1 MLVAAGV
8 GLSAFAPS
16 AMAGSIINCGN
27 AINSY
32 ASFSAAQAGAWTNTQ
47 QAATCFSGS
56 SSLGT
61 GVVLSENGN
70 YFSPDGTNAA
80 ILVGASGSNATG
92 KVTIYGPS
100 GIAMMNQVDMTSHK
114 IVNVAAGT
122 VSSISGDAING
133 SQLYAVSAS
142 AASAI
147 GGGSTVSSTGAI
159 SAPSY
164 ALTNANSIDGTTG
177 AKTDIGTA
185 FGTVDT
191 ALGKLNTSITN
202 INNGQGTRY
211 FKVTGN
217 NDGTDDAKA
226 GASTSSYGSI
236 AIGPKALS
244 WASGTATNDAIAI
257 GDSAYATYIGDTA
270 IGGFATAGGGSS
282 TAIGYGA
289 STLNAVSTNNMV
301 ALGTSASAGATNS
314 TALGSN
320 SLTSGAGAVTV
331 GYLATATTSNS
342 VALGS
347 NSVANSATLTTA
359 GFTPVGGTAISA
371 ATAPGGEVSVGSA
384 GAERRITNV
393 AAGFNPTDA
402 VNVSQLQSE
411 DAKVNNVSSNVSNV
425 ANNLANTNNNV
436 ANLSGNVTNINN
448 TMNNIVNGG
457 GIKYFHTNSTLA
469 DSSAVGVDSVAVGPN
484 AVARGAGSI
493 AIGRN
498 ASMQSGMLMDGAIAI
513 GDGSYTGYSQDM
525 AIGQNATA
533 GGGLS
538 IAIGT
543 QASTAGGTGVNNQLA
558 VGTGATS
565 GAANGTALG
574 GSSTAATVNSV
585 ALGYNSVAN
594 SATLTTAG
602 FTPVGGTAISAAT
615 AVGGEVSV
623 GAAGKERRITNV
635 AAGLNA
641 TDAVNVSQLQ
651 SEDAKVNN
659 VSNNVSN
666 VANNLSNTNNNVAN
680 LSGNVTNINNTVNNI
695 VNGGGIKYFHAN
707 STLADA
713 SATGSNSVAAGPVAV
728 ASGASST
735 AMGWGSLA
743 SATNSSAFG
752 ESATAAAY
760 DSVAVGEGATSTVS
774 GTTSNTNGWGVAIGG
789 NANAGA
795 HAAVAVGPH
804 ANATASEAIAIGDYS
819 SATAINTVALGQG
832 ASAATVNSVALGA
845 GAVANSAT
853 LTTAGFTPVGGTAIS
868 AATAAG
874 GEVSV
879 GAAGAER
886 RITNVAAGLNATDAV
901 NVSQLQSE
909 DAKVNNVS
917 NNVSNVANNL
927 SNTNNNVANL
937 SGNVTNI
944 NNTVNNI
951 VNGGGIKYFHANST
965 LADSSATGTNAV
977 AIGGAASA
985 TTANSVAL
993 GSNSVANS
1001 ATLATAG
1008 FTPTGGTAI
1017 SAGTAA
1023 GGEVSVGKAGA
1034 ERRITNVA
1042 AGLSAT
1048 DAVNVSQ
1055 LQSEDAKVNNVSNNL
1070 SNTNNNVANLSGNVT
1085 NMNNTVNNIVNGG
1098 GVKYF
1103 HANSTLADSSATGT
1117 NAVAIGGAASA
1128 TTANSVA
1135 LGSNSVANSATLA
1148 TAGFTPVGG
1157 TAISAATA
1165 AGGEVSVGAA
1175 GAERRITNVAAGLNA
1190 TDAVN
1195 VSQLQSEDAKVNNVS
1210 NNVSNV
1216 ANNLANTNN
1225 NVANLSGNVTNINNT
1240 VNNIVNGGGIKY
1252 FHANS
1257 TLADSSATGTNAV
1270 AIGGAASATTA
1281 NSVALGSNSVANSAT
1296 LATAGF
1302 TPTGGTAISA
1312 GTAAGGEVSVGKA
1325 GAERRI
1331 TNVAAGLSATDAVN
1345 VSQLQSEDAKVNN
1358 VSNNLSNTNNNVA
1371 NLSGNVTNINNT
1383 VNNIVNGG
1391 GVKYFHANSTL
1402 ADSSATGTDAVAIG
1416 GAASATTAN
1425 SVALGSNS
1433 VANSATLATAGFTP
1447 VGGTA
1452 ISAATAAGG
1461 EVSVGAAG
1469 AERRMTNVAAGLN
1482 ATDAVNVSQLQSE
1495 DAKVNNVSNNV
1506 SNVAN
1511 NVSNTNNNVANLSGN
1526 VTNINNTVN
1535 NIVNGGGIKYFHANS
1550 TLADSSAT
1558 GTNAVAIGG
1567 AASAT
1572 TANSVA
1578 LGSNSVAN
1586 SATLA
1591 TAGFTPTGGTAISAG
1606 TAAGGEVSVG
1616 KAGAER
1622 RITNVAAGLSA
1633 TDAVNVSQ
1641 LQSEDA
1647 KVNNVSNNLSNTNNN
1662 VANLSGNVTNINNT
1676 VNNIVNGGGVKYFHA
1691 NSTLADSSA
1700 TGTDAV
1706 AIGGNAQAT
1715 TANSVA
1721 LGSNSVAN
1729 SATLT
1734 TAGFTPVGGT
1744 AISAAT
1750 AAGGEVSVGAAGKER
1765 RITNVAAGL
1774 NATDAV
1780 NVSQLQSEDA
1790 KVNTVN
1796 NNLNNLSNTVNNIT
1810 NGAGTKYFHA
1820 NSTLVDSSAVGTN
1833 AVAIGGAATA
1843 TTANSVALGSNS
1855 VANSATLA
1863 TAGFTPV
1870 GGTAISAA
1878 TAAGG
1883 EVSVGA
1889 AGAERRITNVAAGLN
1904 ATDAVNVSQLQSED
1918 AKVNNV
1924 SNNLSNLAGNVTNMN
1939 NTVNNIVNG
1948 GGVKYFHA
1956 NSTLADS
1963 SAVGTDAV
1971 AIGGA
1976 ASATTANSVALGSN
1990 SVANSATLATAGFTP
2005 VGGTAIA
2012 AATAAGGEVSV
2023 GAAGKERRITNV
2035 AAGLNATDAVN
2046 VSQLQSEDAKVNN
2059 VSNNVSNVANNL
2071 SNTNNNVANLS
2082 GNVTNINNTVN
2093 NIVNGG
2099 GIKYFHAN
2107 STLADSSA
2115 TGTDAVA
2122 IGGNAQATTANSV
2135 ALGSNSVANSA
2146 TLATAGFTPVGGTA
2160 IAAATAAGGEV
2171 SVGKA
2176 GAERRITN
2184 VAAGLNATDAVNVS
2198 QLQSEDAKVNNVSN
2212 NVSNVANN
2220 LSNTNNNVANL
2231 SGNVTNINN
2240 TVNNIVNGG
2249 GIKYFHAN
2257 STLADSSA
2265 TGTDAVAI
2273 GGAASATTAN
2283 SVALGSNSVAN
2294 SATLATAGFTPV
2306 GGTAIAAATAA
2317 GGEVSV
2323 GKAGA
2328 ERRITNVAAGLN
2340 ATDAVNVSQL
2350 QSEDAKVNNVSNN
2363 VSNVANNLAN
2373 TNNNVANLSGN
2384 VTNINNTM
2392 NNIVNGGG
2400 IKYFHANSTLADSS
2414 ATGTDAV
2421 AIGGNAQATTA
2432 NSVALGSNSVANS
2445 STLTTAGFTPVG
2457 GTAIA
2462 AATAAGGEVSVGKAG
2477 AERRITNVAA
2487 GLNATDAVNVSQLQ
2501 SEDAKVNNVSNNV
2514 SNVANNLANTNNN
2527 VANLSGNVTNINN
2540 TVNNIVNGG
2549 GIKYFHANTA
2559 LADSSAVGTNAV
2571 AIGGNAQ
2578 ATTANSVALGSN
2590 SVANS
2595 STLATAGFNPGG
2607 SAISAAT
2614 AAGEVS
2620 VGAAGAERRITN
2632 VAAGLNATDAV
2643 NVSQLMSEDAKVNQI
2658 GASTA
2663 SSLGGGSTYD
2673 STTGAITAP
2682 TYTVGGTTVNT
2693 VGDAITNID
2702 GRTTQNTTNIDSL
2715 TQNIANGS
2723 VGLVQQDPTS
2733 RNITVA
2739 KDTDGTVVD
2748 FTGTAGTRT
2757 LTGVTAGDLSAS
2769 STDAVNGSQLYA
2781 TNMNVSN
2788 VANNLSNTNNNVANL
2803 AGNVTNI
2810 NNTVNNIVNGGGIKY
2825 FHANSTLADSSA
2837 TGTDA
2842 VAIGGN
2848 AQATAANS
2856 VALGSN
2862 SVANSTTLT
2871 TAGFNPGGSA
2881 ISAATA
2887 AGEVSV
2893 GAAGA
2898 ERRIT
2903 NVAAGLNATDAVNV
2917 SQLMSEDAKVNQIGT
2932 STASS
2937 LGGGS
2942 TYDSTTG
2949 AITAPTYSVGGT
2961 TVNTVGD
2968 AITNIDGRT
2977 TQNTTNID
2985 NLTQNIA
2992 NGSVGL
2998 VQQDP
3003 TSRNI
3008 TVAKDTD
3015 GTVVDFTGTAGS
3027 RTLTGVAAGAV
3038 NATSVDAVNGSQ
3050 LYGVSQSAA
3059 DALGG
3064 GSTVNSDGTI
3074 SAPTYS
3080 VGGTTVNSV
3089 GDAITNI
3096 DGRVTQNTSDITNI
3110 NNTLNNITSGGT
3122 GIKYFH
3128 ANSTLPDSQA
3138 TGAESVAIGG
3148 NAQSLATNS
3157 VALGSNSVADRA
3169 NTVSVGSAGN
3179 ERQIT
3184 NVAAG
3189 TADTD
3194 AVNVAQLKASGIIN
3208 PNGTT
3213 NAAVTYDHNADGT
3226 TNYSSITMGN
3236 GAAGGTTI
3244 HNVAAGTSGDDAVNV
3259 DQMNSAIST
3268 VTNIA
3273 HAANNPMFAADG
3285 NRDTEAAVA
3294 SGTHSTAMGAN
3305 ASATAANSVALG
3317 ANSVADR
3324 ANSVSVGAAG
3334 NERQVT
3340 NVAAGTATTD
3350 AVNVGQLNDAIGSAV
3365 GNLPAGMTS
3374 KAYTDQQI
3382 NSVQNSV
3389 SQVAKNAYAGVAAA
3403 TALTMIPDVDQG
3415 KTIAVGIG
3423 GGSYKGSQAV
3433 ALGVSARIT
3442 ENLKMKAG
3450 AGTSSQGTAIG
3461 IGASYQW

>member
-1 MLVAAGV
+1 MNKSYKTVWNETTGTYVAAPEVAKGRGKSGRKARSIKALGASGVLVAAGV

-659 VSNNVSN
+659 VSNN
-666 VANNLSNTNNNVAN
+666 
-680 LSGNVTNINNTVNNI
+680 
-695 VNGGGIKYFHAN
+695 
-707 STLADA
+707 
-713 SATGSNSVAAGPVAV
+713 
-728 ASGASST
+728 
-735 AMGWGSLA
+735 
-743 SATNSSAFG
+743 
-752 ESATAAAY
+752 
-760 DSVAVGEGATSTVS
+760 
-774 GTTSNTNGWGVAIGG
+774 
-789 NANAGA
+789 
-795 HAAVAVGPH
+795 
-804 ANATASEAIAIGDYS
+804 
-819 SATAINTVALGQG
+819 
-832 ASAATVNSVALGA
+832 
-845 GAVANSAT
+845 
-853 LTTAGFTPVGGTAIS
+853 
-868 AATAAG
+868 
-874 GEVSV
+874 
-879 GAAGAER
+879 
-886 RITNVAAGLNATDAV
+886 
-901 NVSQLQSE
+901 
-909 DAKVNNVS
+909 
-917 NNVSNVANNL
+917 
-927 SNTNNNVANL
+927 
-937 SGNVTNI
+937 
-944 NNTVNNI
+944 
-951 VNGGGIKYFHANST
+951 
-965 LADSSATGTNAV
+965 
-977 AIGGAASA
+977 
-985 TTANSVAL
+985 
-993 GSNSVANS
+993 
-1001 ATLATAG
+1001 
-1008 FTPTGGTAI
+1008 
-1017 SAGTAA
+1017 
-1023 GGEVSVGKAGA
+1023 
-1034 ERRITNVA
+1034 
-1042 AGLSAT
+1042 
-1048 DAVNVSQ
+1048 
-1055 LQSEDAKVNNVSNNL
+1055 
-1070 SNTNNNVANLSGNVT
+1070 
-1085 NMNNTVNNIVNGG
+1085 
-1098 GVKYF
+1098 
-1103 HANSTLADSSATGT
+1103 
-1117 NAVAIGGAASA
+1117 
-1128 TTANSVA
+1128 
-1135 LGSNSVANSATLA
+1135 
-1148 TAGFTPVGG
+1148 
-1157 TAISAATA
+1157 
-1165 AGGEVSVGAA
+1165 
-1175 GAERRITNVAAGLNA
+1175 
-1190 TDAVN
+1190 
-1195 VSQLQSEDAKVNNVS
+1195 
-1210 NNVSNV
+1210 
-1216 ANNLANTNN
+1216 
-1225 NVANLSGNVTNINNT
+1225 
-1240 VNNIVNGGGIKY
+1240 
-1252 FHANS
+1252 
-1257 TLADSSATGTNAV
+1257 
-1270 AIGGAASATTA
+1270 
-1281 NSVALGSNSVANSAT
+1281 
-1296 LATAGF
+1296 
-1302 TPTGGTAISA
+1302 
-1312 GTAAGGEVSVGKA
+1312 
-1325 GAERRI
+1325 
-1331 TNVAAGLSATDAVN
+1331 
-1345 VSQLQSEDAKVNN
+1345 
-1358 VSNNLSNTNNNVA
+1358 LSNTNNNVA

-1843 TTANSVALGSNS
+1843 TTANSVAPGSNS

-2961 TVNTVGD
+2961 TVNTVAD

>member
-1 MLVAAGV
+1 MNPFGSSLAATHHVNQHGAAQIPVITPLQDEIVNKSYKTVWNETTGTYVAAPEVAKGRGKSGRKARSIKALGASGVLVAAGV

-927 SNTNNNVANL
+927 
-937 SGNVTNI
+937 
-944 NNTVNNI
+944 
-951 VNGGGIKYFHANST
+951 
-965 LADSSATGTNAV
+965 
-977 AIGGAASA
+977 
-985 TTANSVAL
+985 
-993 GSNSVANS
+993 
-1001 ATLATAG
+1001 
-1008 FTPTGGTAI
+1008 
-1017 SAGTAA
+1017 
-1023 GGEVSVGKAGA
+1023 
-1034 ERRITNVA
+1034 
-1042 AGLSAT
+1042 
-1048 DAVNVSQ
+1048 
-1055 LQSEDAKVNNVSNNL
+1055 
-1070 SNTNNNVANLSGNVT
+1070 
-1085 NMNNTVNNIVNGG
+1085 
-1098 GVKYF
+1098 
-1103 HANSTLADSSATGT
+1103 
-1117 NAVAIGGAASA
+1117 
-1128 TTANSVA
+1128 
-1135 LGSNSVANSATLA
+1135 
-1148 TAGFTPVGG
+1148 
-1157 TAISAATA
+1157 
-1165 AGGEVSVGAA
+1165 
-1175 GAERRITNVAAGLNA
+1175 
-1190 TDAVN
+1190 
-1195 VSQLQSEDAKVNNVS
+1195 
-1210 NNVSNV
+1210 
-1216 ANNLANTNN
+1216 
-1225 NVANLSGNVTNINNT
+1225 
-1240 VNNIVNGGGIKY
+1240 
-1252 FHANS
+1252 
-1257 TLADSSATGTNAV
+1257 
-1270 AIGGAASATTA
+1270 
-1281 NSVALGSNSVANSAT
+1281 
-1296 LATAGF
+1296 
-1302 TPTGGTAISA
+1302 
-1312 GTAAGGEVSVGKA
+1312 
-1325 GAERRI
+1325 
-1331 TNVAAGLSATDAVN
+1331 
-1345 VSQLQSEDAKVNN
+1345 
-1358 VSNNLSNTNNNVA
+1358 
-1371 NLSGNVTNINNT
+1371 
-1383 VNNIVNGG
+1383 
-1391 GVKYFHANSTL
+1391 
-1402 ADSSATGTDAVAIG
+1402 
-1416 GAASATTAN
+1416 
-1425 SVALGSNS
+1425 
-1433 VANSATLATAGFTP
+1433 
-1447 VGGTA
+1447 
-1452 ISAATAAGG
+1452 
-1461 EVSVGAAG
+1461 
-1469 AERRMTNVAAGLN
+1469 
-1482 ATDAVNVSQLQSE
+1482 
-1495 DAKVNNVSNNV
+1495 
-1506 SNVAN
+1506 
-1511 NVSNTNNNVANLSGN
+1511 SNTNNNVANLSGN

-2949 AITAPTYSVGGT
+2949 AITAPTYSVGRT

>member
-1 MLVAAGV
+1 LNPFGSSLAATHHVNQHGAAQIPVITPLQDEIVNKSYKTVWNETTGTYVAAPEVAKGRGKSGRKARSIKALGASGVLVAAGV

-1017 SAGTAA
+1017 SAATAA

-1085 NMNNTVNNIVNGG
+1085 NINNTVNNIVNGG

-1117 NAVAIGGAASA
+1117 DAVAIGGNAQA

-1195 VSQLQSEDAKVNNVS
+1195 VSQLQSEDAKVTNVS

-1252 FHANS
+1252 FHTNS

-2023 GAAGKERRITNV
+2023 GKAGAERRITNV

-2071 SNTNNNVANLS
+2071 ANTNNNVANLS

-2273 GGAASATTAN
+2273 GGNAQATTAN

-2294 SATLATAGFTPV
+2294 SSTLATAGFTPV

-2323 GKAGA
+2323 GAAGK

-2350 QSEDAKVNNVSNN
+2350 QSEDAKVNNVSN
-2363 VSNVANNLAN
+2363 
-2373 TNNNVANLSGN
+2373 
-2384 VTNINNTM
+2384 
-2392 NNIVNGGG
+2392 
-2400 IKYFHANSTLADSS
+2400 D
-2414 ATGTDAV
+2414 
-2421 AIGGNAQATTA
+2421 
-2432 NSVALGSNSVANS
+2432 
-2445 STLTTAGFTPVG
+2445 
-2457 GTAIA
+2457 
-2462 AATAAGGEVSVGKAG
+2462 
-2477 AERRITNVAA
+2477 
-2487 GLNATDAVNVSQLQ
+2487 
-2501 SEDAKVNNVSNNV
+2501 V

-2549 GIKYFHANTA
+2549 GIKYFHANST
-2559 LADSSAVGTNAV
+2559 LADSSATGTDAV

-2578 ATTANSVALGSN
+2578 ATAANSVALGSN

-2595 STLATAGFNPGG
+2595 TTLTTAGFNPGG

-2658 GASTA
+2658 GTSTA

-2682 TYTVGGTTVNT
+2682 TYSVGGTTVNT

-2702 GRTTQNTTNIDSL
+2702 GRTTQNTTNIDNL

-3074 SAPTYS
+3074 TAPTYS

-3324 ANSVSVGAAG
+3324 ANSVSVGSAG

>member
-1 MLVAAGV
+1 MNKSYKTVWNETTGTYVAAPEVAKGRGKSGRKARSIKALGASGVLVAAGV

-927 SNTNNNVANL
+927 S
-937 SGNVTNI
+937 
-944 NNTVNNI
+944 
-951 VNGGGIKYFHANST
+951 
-965 LADSSATGTNAV
+965 
-977 AIGGAASA
+977 
-985 TTANSVAL
+985 
-993 GSNSVANS
+993 
-1001 ATLATAG
+1001 
-1008 FTPTGGTAI
+1008 
-1017 SAGTAA
+1017 
-1023 GGEVSVGKAGA
+1023 
-1034 ERRITNVA
+1034 
-1042 AGLSAT
+1042 
-1048 DAVNVSQ
+1048 
-1055 LQSEDAKVNNVSNNL
+1055 
-1070 SNTNNNVANLSGNVT
+1070 
-1085 NMNNTVNNIVNGG
+1085 
-1098 GVKYF
+1098 
-1103 HANSTLADSSATGT
+1103 
-1117 NAVAIGGAASA
+1117 
-1128 TTANSVA
+1128 
-1135 LGSNSVANSATLA
+1135 
-1148 TAGFTPVGG
+1148 
-1157 TAISAATA
+1157 
-1165 AGGEVSVGAA
+1165 
-1175 GAERRITNVAAGLNA
+1175 
-1190 TDAVN
+1190 
-1195 VSQLQSEDAKVNNVS
+1195 
-1210 NNVSNV
+1210 
-1216 ANNLANTNN
+1216 NTNN